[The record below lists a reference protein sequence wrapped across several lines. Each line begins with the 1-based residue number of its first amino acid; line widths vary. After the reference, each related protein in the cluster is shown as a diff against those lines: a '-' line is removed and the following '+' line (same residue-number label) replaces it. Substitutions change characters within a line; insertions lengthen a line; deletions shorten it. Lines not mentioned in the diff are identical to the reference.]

1 LDCLR
6 GLLSCR
12 IRRFYG
18 SLRTIL
24 YTGKGGVGKT
34 SVAAATALKASRAGK
49 NVLVM
54 STDPAHS
61 LADVFDTE
69 IGSDPK
75 EMAPG
80 LWAQE
85 MDHTSMI
92 EENWSEIQGYMTTL
106 FEWQGA
112 DTLAAE
118 ELAMLPGMDELFGLL
133 MVRRHNQEGRYDALI
148 LDAAPTGETLKL
160 LSLPD
165 HMSWYVEKIFPIQ
178 RRAAKLVRPFA
189 NRARSLPPLPED
201 SVFAAGQRFYQAIA
215 SVEEILTD
223 RESASVRL
231 VLNAEKMVIAEAR
244 RAYTYLNLYDYGV
257 DALVVNRL
265 LPETVSDPY
274 FARWHD
280 AQTRHMNTIR
290 ESFDPIPILTARLYD
305 REMFG
310 LEALGALAEDVFE
323 DVEPLGILFRGATH
337 DIVKNGDG
345 YDVVFHLPLAQ
356 KRNVDLSKKGAELL
370 VKVGNYRRNIL
381 LPDALARLP
390 AAGASFE
397 DGSLK
402 VRLKDE

>member
-1 LDCLR
+1 
-6 GLLSCR
+6 
-12 IRRFYG
+12 
-18 SLRTIL
+18 LRTIL

-34 SVAAATALKASRAGK
+34 SVAAATALKASLAGK
-49 NVLVM
+49 KVLVM

-69 IGSDPK
+69 IGQGPK
-75 EMAPG
+75 EMATG

-92 EENWSEIQGYMTTL
+92 EENWSEIQGYITTL

-165 HMSWYVEKIFPIQ
+165 HMNWYVEKIFPIQ

-189 NRARSLPPLPED
+189 SRARSLPPLPED
-201 SVFAAGQRFYQAIA
+201 SVFAAGQRFYEAIA

-265 LPETVSDPY
+265 LPDSVSDPY

-280 AQTRHMNTIR
+280 AQARHMRTIE
-290 ESFDPIPILTARLYD
+290 ESFDPIPILTARLFD

-323 DVEPLGILFRGATH
+323 NAEPLRVLFRGATH

-345 YDVVFHLPLAQ
+345 YDVVFRLPLAQ

-370 VKVGNYRRNIL
+370 VKVGNYRRSIL

-397 DGSLK
+397 EGSLK
-402 VRLKDE
+402 VRLKDG

>member
-1 LDCLR
+1 M
-6 GLLSCR
+6 
-12 IRRFYG
+12 
-18 SLRTIL
+18 RTIL

-49 NVLVM
+49 KVLVM

-61 LADVFDTE
+61 LADAFDTE
-69 IGSDPK
+69 IGPDPK
-75 EMAPG
+75 QMATG

-92 EENWSEIQGYMTTL
+92 EDNWSEIQGYMTTL
-106 FEWQGA
+106 FEWQGT

-133 MVRRHNQEGRYDALI
+133 KVRQHNQEGLYDALI

-165 HMSWYVEKIFPIQ
+165 HMSWYVEKIFPLQ

-189 NRARSLPPLPED
+189 NRAKSLPPLPED
-201 SVFAAGQRFYQAIA
+201 SVFAAGQRFYEAIA

-223 RESASVRL
+223 RDEASVRL
-231 VLNAEKMVIAEAR
+231 VVNAEKMVIAEAR

-257 DALVVNRL
+257 DAVVVNRL
-265 LPETVSDPY
+265 LPDSVTDPY
-274 FARWHD
+274 FAGWRE
-280 AQTRHMNTIR
+280 AQARHMKTIE
-290 ESFDPIPILTARLYD
+290 ESFAPIPILTAPLYD

-323 DVEPLGILFRGATH
+323 EAEPLDVLFRGATH
-337 DIVKNGDG
+337 DILKNGDG
-345 YDVVFHLPLAQ
+345 YDVVFQLPLAE

-381 LPDALARLP
+381 LPDALARLS

-397 DGSLK
+397 EGALR
-402 VRLKDE
+402 VRLRDG

>member
-1 LDCLR
+1 
-6 GLLSCR
+6 
-12 IRRFYG
+12 
-18 SLRTIL
+18 LRTIL
-24 YTGKGGVGKT
+24 YTDKGGVGKT
-34 SVAAATALKASRAGK
+34 SVAAATALKASLAGK
-49 NVLVM
+49 KVLVM

-69 IGSDPK
+69 IGQDPK

-85 MDHTSMI
+85 MDYTSMI
-92 EENWSEIQGYMTTL
+92 EESWSEIQAYMIAL

-133 MVRRHNQEGRYDALI
+133 MVRRHDQEGRYDALI

-189 NRARSLPPLPED
+189 SRARSLPPLPGD

-265 LPETVSDPY
+265 LPENVSDPY

-280 AQTRHMNTIR
+280 AQARHMKTIE
-290 ESFDPIPILTARLYD
+290 ESFDPIPILTARLFD

-323 DVEPLGILFRGATH
+323 DAEPLRVLFRGATH
-337 DIVKNGDG
+337 EIVKNGDG

-402 VRLKDE
+402 VRLRDE

>member
-1 LDCLR
+1 M
-6 GLLSCR
+6 
-12 IRRFYG
+12 
-18 SLRTIL
+18 RTIL

-34 SVAAATALKASRAGK
+34 SVAAATALKASLAGK
-49 NVLVM
+49 KVLVM

-69 IGSDPK
+69 IGQEPK
-75 EMAPG
+75 EITPG

-165 HMSWYVEKIFPIQ
+165 HMNWYVEKIFPIQ

-189 NRARSLPPLPED
+189 SRAKSLPPLPED
-201 SVFAAGQRFYQAIA
+201 SVFAAGQRFYEAIA

-265 LPETVSDPY
+265 LPKSVSDPY

-280 AQTRHMNTIR
+280 AQARHMRTIK
-290 ESFDPIPILTARLYD
+290 ESFDPIPILTARLFD

-310 LEALGALAEDVFE
+310 LEALSALAEDVFE
-323 DVEPLGILFRGATH
+323 DAEPLEVLFRGATH
-337 DIVKNGDG
+337 DIVKNGGG

-370 VKVGNYRRNIL
+370 VKVGNYRRSIL
-381 LPDALARLP
+381 LPDALARLS

-397 DGSLK
+397 GGTLK

>member
-1 LDCLR
+1 M
-6 GLLSCR
+6 
-12 IRRFYG
+12 
-18 SLRTIL
+18 RTIL

-34 SVAAATALKASRAGK
+34 SVAAATALKASLAGK
-49 NVLVM
+49 KVLVM

-133 MVRRHNQEGRYDALI
+133 MVRRHNQEDRYDALI

-189 NRARSLPPLPED
+189 SRARSLPPLPED

-265 LPETVSDPY
+265 LPQSVSDPY
-274 FARWHD
+274 FARWHE
-280 AQTRHMNTIR
+280 AQARHMRTIE
-290 ESFDPIPILTARLYD
+290 ESFDPIPILTARLFD
-305 REMFG
+305 HEMFG

-323 DVEPLGILFRGATH
+323 NVEPLGVLFRGATH

-345 YDVVFHLPLAQ
+345 YDVVFHLPLAE

-397 DGSLK
+397 GGSLK

>member
-1 LDCLR
+1 V
-6 GLLSCR
+6 
-12 IRRFYG
+12 
-18 SLRTIL
+18 RTIL

-49 NVLVM
+49 RVLVM

-61 LADVFDTE
+61 LADAFDTE
-69 IGSDPK
+69 IGPEPK
-75 EMAPG
+75 EMATG

-92 EENWSEIQGYMTTL
+92 EDNWSEIQGYMTTL
-106 FEWQGA
+106 FEWQGT

-133 MVRRHNQEGRYDALI
+133 KVRQHTQEDIYDALI

-201 SVFAAGQRFYQAIA
+201 SVFAAGQRFYEAIA
-215 SVEEILTD
+215 SVEEILTNRD
-223 RESASVRL
+223 NASVRL
-231 VLNAEKMVIAEAR
+231 VVNAEKMVIAEAR

-257 DALVVNRL
+257 DAVVVNRL
-265 LPETVSDPY
+265 LPDSITDPY
-274 FARWHD
+274 FAGWRE
-280 AQTRHMNTIR
+280 AQARHMKTIE
-290 ESFDPIPILTARLYD
+290 ESFAPIPILTARLYE

-310 LEALGALAEDVFE
+310 LEALGALSEDVFE
-323 DVEPLGILFRGATH
+323 EAEPLEVLFRGATH

-345 YDVVFHLPLAQ
+345 YDVVFQLPLVE
-356 KRNVDLSKKGAELL
+356 KRSVDLSKKGAELM

-381 LPDALARLP
+381 LPDALARLS

-397 DGSLK
+397 EGALK
-402 VRLKDE
+402 VRLRDE

>member
-1 LDCLR
+1 
-6 GLLSCR
+6 
-12 IRRFYG
+12 
-18 SLRTIL
+18 LRTIL

-49 NVLVM
+49 KVLVM

-61 LADVFDTE
+61 LADAFDTE
-69 IGSDPK
+69 IGPDPK
-75 EMAPG
+75 EMATG

-92 EENWSEIQGYMTTL
+92 EDNWSEIQGYMTTL
-106 FEWQGA
+106 FEWQGT

-133 MVRRHNQEGRYDALI
+133 KVRQHNQEGIYDALI

-189 NRARSLPPLPED
+189 NRAKSLPPLPED

-215 SVEEILTD
+215 SVEDILTD
-223 RESASVRL
+223 RDDASVRL
-231 VLNAEKMVIAEAR
+231 VVNAEKMVIAEAR

-257 DALVVNRL
+257 DTVVVNRL
-265 LPETVSDPY
+265 LPDSVKDPY
-274 FARWHD
+274 FASWRESQ
-280 AQTRHMNTIR
+280 ARHMKTIE
-290 ESFDPIPILTARLYD
+290 ESFAPIPILTARLYD

-323 DVEPLGILFRGATH
+323 DEEPLDVLFRGATH
-337 DIVKNGDG
+337 DIIKNGDG
-345 YDVVFHLPLAQ
+345 YDVVFQLPLAE
-356 KRNVDLSKKGAELL
+356 KRSVDLSKKGAELL

-381 LPDALARLP
+381 LPDALARLS

-397 DGSLK
+397 EGALR
-402 VRLKDE
+402 VRLRDG

>member
-1 LDCLR
+1 M
-6 GLLSCR
+6 
-12 IRRFYG
+12 
-18 SLRTIL
+18 RTIL

-49 NVLVM
+49 KVLVM

-61 LADVFDTE
+61 LADAFDTE
-69 IGSDPK
+69 IGPDPK
-75 EMAPG
+75 EMATG

-85 MDHTSMI
+85 MDHSSMI
-92 EENWSEIQGYMTTL
+92 EDNWSEIQGYMTTL
-106 FEWQGA
+106 FEWQGT

-118 ELAMLPGMDELFGLL
+118 ELAMLPGMDELFGL
-133 MVRRHNQEGRYDALI
+133 MKVRQHNQEGKYDALI

-165 HMSWYVEKIFPIQ
+165 HMSWYVEKIFPLQ

-201 SVFAAGQRFYQAIA
+201 SVFAAGQRFYEAIA

-223 RESASVRL
+223 RDEASVRL
-231 VLNAEKMVIAEAR
+231 VVNAEKMVIAEAR

-257 DALVVNRL
+257 DAVVVNRL
-265 LPETVSDPY
+265 LPDSVSDPY
-274 FARWHD
+274 FAGWRE
-280 AQTRHMNTIR
+280 AQTRHMKTIE
-290 ESFDPIPILTARLYD
+290 ESFAPIPILTARLYD

-323 DVEPLGILFRGATH
+323 ETEPLGVLFQGATH

-345 YDVVFHLPLAQ
+345 YDVVFRLPLAE

-381 LPDALARLP
+381 LPDALARLS

-397 DGSLK
+397 EGALK
-402 VRLKDE
+402 VRLRDE

>member
-1 LDCLR
+1 
-6 GLLSCR
+6 
-12 IRRFYG
+12 
-18 SLRTIL
+18 LRTIL

-34 SVAAATALKASRAGK
+34 SVAAATALKASLAGK
-49 NVLVM
+49 KVLVM

-133 MVRRHNQEGRYDALI
+133 MVRRHNQEDRYDALI

-189 NRARSLPPLPED
+189 SRARSLPPLPED
-201 SVFAAGQRFYQAIA
+201 SVFAAGQRFYEAIA
-215 SVEEILTD
+215 SVEEILTN

-274 FARWHD
+274 FTRWHD
-280 AQTRHMNTIR
+280 AQARHMKTIE
-290 ESFDPIPILTARLYD
+290 ESFDPIPILTARLFD

-323 DVEPLGILFRGATH
+323 DAEPLRVLFRGATH

-345 YDVVFHLPLAQ
+345 YDVIFHLPLAQ

-370 VKVGNYRRNIL
+370 VKVGNYRRSIL

-397 DGSLK
+397 GGSLK

>member
-1 LDCLR
+1 
-6 GLLSCR
+6 
-12 IRRFYG
+12 
-18 SLRTIL
+18 LRTIL

-34 SVAAATALKASRAGK
+34 SVAAATALKASLAGK
-49 NVLVM
+49 KVLVM

-189 NRARSLPPLPED
+189 SRARSLPPLPED

-280 AQTRHMNTIR
+280 AQARHMRTIE
-290 ESFDPIPILTARLYD
+290 ESFDPIPILTARLFD

-310 LEALGALAEDVFE
+310 LEALGALAEDIFE
-323 DVEPLGILFRGATH
+323 DVEPLGVLFRGATH

-345 YDVVFHLPLAQ
+345 YDIVFHLPLAQ

-370 VKVGNYRRNIL
+370 LKVGNYRRNIL